1 MVSGLNISFNCLS
14 LSCLFRLKQTHSYK
28 VLSYMTSEETRYMS
42 PEMEIYEVIA
52 EGVLCVSDEDSGL
65 DMNPEE
71 GNM

>member
-1 MVSGLNISFNCLS
+1 
-14 LSCLFRLKQTHSYK
+14 
-28 VLSYMTSEETRYMS
+28 MS